1 MQRFTYMGTGASLR
15 NKVNTMIVVVSSDII
30 FWGGAGFLLKRP
42 WNWVVLAGGL
52 ALTVWVIRFLR
63 SQLHRVHILDEQ
75 ALHLAFMRSRLRI
88 ERADV
93 ARVSVLGKPLAPD
106 VDDAALSYRPQNDTI
121 YMVASR
127 RGLVALE
134 LTRPYEMKVPRKGI
148 CQFTRI
154 VLTLDDPEAFAAALG
169 AQQEAAAVADVA
181 IARPIG
187 STPVFTAP
195 LVDDG
200 PVAIR
205 LEGLVRRYG
214 DFTAVDGLDLIVRPG
229 EVLAFLGSN
238 GAGKT
243 TTIKMMTGLLRPS
256 EGRVLILGRDLWAE
270 GGEVRRLVG
279 YVPDVPLLYDA
290 LTAREF
296 LWLMAGLY
304 GLDDTTGRQRADEL
318 LALVKLER
326 HADQQIRSFSLG
338 MKRKMAIAAALVH
351 RPRVLLLDEVT
362 NGLDPR
368 AAREVKDFIGRAACD
383 GVAVFLTTHILD
395 VAEELAHRIAVI
407 DGGRIRALGTLA
419 ELRRQTGLPDATL
432 EQLFLALTGGAVAE
446 EVGA

>member
-1 MQRFTYMGTGASLR
+1 MQTFTYTKTGASLR
-15 NKVNTMIVVVSSDII
+15 NKISMLMVLASSDIV
-30 FWGGAGFLLKRP
+30 FWLGISLLLKGAWR
-42 WNWVVLAGGL
+42 WVVLAGGL
-52 ALTVWVIRFLR
+52 ALTGWVFWFLR
-63 SQLHRVHILDEQ
+63 SRLRRVHALDAQ
-75 ALHLAFMRSRLRI
+75 ALHLGFMRHTLRI
-88 ERADV
+88 DRADID
-93 ARVSVLGKPLAPD
+93 RVTVLGKPLAPD
-106 VDDAALSYRPQNDTI
+106 VDDAGISYRPQNDTLYI
-121 YMVASR
+121 VASR

-134 LTRPYEMKVPRKGI
+134 LRRPYELKVPRMGI

-154 VLTLDDPEAFAAALG
+154 VLTLDQPEGFASALGGGGDTEGGERSAALPG
-169 AQQEAAAVADVA
+169 VALAPAA
-181 IARPIG
+181 G
-187 STPVFTAP
+187 
-195 LVDDG
+195 DG
-200 PVAIR
+200 PAAIR

-214 DFTAVDGLDLIVRPG
+214 SFTAVAGLDLVVRPG

-243 TTIKMMTGLLRPS
+243 TTIKLMTGLLRPT
-256 EGRVLILGRDLWAE
+256 EGRVLIEGRDLWAE
-270 GGEVRRLVG
+270 GGEVRRLIG
-279 YVPDVPLLYDA
+279 YVPDLPLLYDS

-304 GLDDTTGRQRADEL
+304 GLPDSAGRQRADEL
-318 LALVKLER
+318 LALVRLER

-368 AAREVKDFIGRAACD
+368 AAREVKDFIALAARE
-383 GVAVFLTTHILD
+383 GTAVFLTTHILD

-407 DGGRIRALGTLA
+407 DGGQIRALGTLDQ
-419 ELRRQTGLPDATL
+419 LRQQVGKPGATL
-432 EQLFLALTGGAVAE
+432 EQLFLALTWGPATE